1 VGAEP
6 VQLGQIDG
14 AVVVDPVP
22 LPSGRPMTRHNG
34 GTGGFSTC
42 AAFRRESGTAVVMMT
57 NTLARPTESTSS
69 PVDALT
75 AALLDDL
82 DATA

>member
-1 VGAEP
+1 
-6 VQLGQIDG
+6 
-14 AVVVDPVP
+14 
-22 LPSGRPMTRHNG
+22 MTRHNG